1 MRVSVMMKLVE
12 SQRWNGRWKF
22 LGWWRFILSVS
33 FLWESS
39 FCFFFS
45 SYNQVVFTS
54 MNFIWKYINI
64 DIPYN
69 QNFVIQILMLFY
81 SYRDSSCFK
90 SFFINHLKPVW
101 WFISAYMLNFVW
113 TYMRI
118 IIFIYN
124 LFYAYVKLSAELIF
138 LAKL

>member
-12 SQRWNGRWKF
+12 SQRWNRRWRF
-22 LGWWRFILSVS
+22 LEWWRFILSVS

-39 FCFFFS
+39 FCFFFF
-45 SYNQVVFTS
+45 SYNQVVLIS

-69 QNFVIQILMLFY
+69 QNFVIQILVLFY
-81 SYRDSSCFK
+81 SYRNISCFK

-101 WFISAYMLNFVW
+101 WFISTYMLNVVW
-113 TYMRI
+113 LYMHI
-118 IIFIYN
+118 IIFIFN
-124 LFYAYVKLSAELIF
+124 LFYSYVKLSAELIF
-138 LAKL
+138 LARI